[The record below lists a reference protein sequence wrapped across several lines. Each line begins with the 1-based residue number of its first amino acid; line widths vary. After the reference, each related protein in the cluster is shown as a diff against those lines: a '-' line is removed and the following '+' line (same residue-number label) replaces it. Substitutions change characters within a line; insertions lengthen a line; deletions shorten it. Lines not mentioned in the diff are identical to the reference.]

1 MIQVWL
7 VTIAYFIFTSLVL
20 FLDEYRSVLGF
31 MLRVKHNLIVSR
43 RFRLFFA
50 LCGPALCLLNLLLP
64 MDPGPMV
71 LGDLLPALLC
81 LVLGAYYARFADED
95 RRTYLR
101 LSDRTCAIM
110 LVGFT
115 FVHFICPSLVL
126 L

>member
-50 LCGPALCLLNLLLP
+50 LCGPALFLLNLLLP

-95 RRTYLR
+95 RKTYLR